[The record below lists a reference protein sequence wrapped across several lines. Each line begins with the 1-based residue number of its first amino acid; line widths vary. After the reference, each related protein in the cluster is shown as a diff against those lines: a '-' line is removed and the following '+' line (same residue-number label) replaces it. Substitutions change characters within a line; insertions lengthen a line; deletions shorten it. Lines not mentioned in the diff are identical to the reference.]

1 MLTSETK
8 RRIDA
13 CRDVLVGK
21 LPQPSNQVELITLAL
36 IYKFM
41 DDLDEES
48 VKLGGK
54 RSFFVNGLTKYRW
67 RNLLPQT
74 VSAEERVT
82 LFSEGVEALG
92 HPKKAAHLPG
102 LFRDIFR
109 NAFLKFRDGRILT
122 MFLTEVNGF
131 AYSHSEELG
140 NAFEYLLQ
148 CTGAQGE
155 NGQFRTPRHVID
167 FIVACLD
174 PQPGDK
180 ILDPACGTGGFLVSA
195 YRHILA
201 QHTSPHKSRSS
212 GRESAPSE
220 LGKKSEPTHVGCYS
234 SAVIPGDLLTF
245 AQRQQVYKNLAGY
258 DVDDQMVKLSKVNL
272 FLHGFPDPA
281 IHIYDT
287 LSNDARWHEKADLI
301 LANPPFMTP
310 KGGVTPHT
318 KFRIAAKKAEVLF
331 TDYIAEHLS
340 GDGRGG
346 VIVPNGIVATTQNA
360 YVKLRRF
367 LVEDSL
373 VAVVSLPAGVFKP
386 YSGVKTSILLLD
398 KKLARQTKEILF
410 LKITADG
417 FDLGDKRNPIEA
429 NDLPEAE
436 RVVKAW
442 LKGMLNDEWRMT
454 NATGAIG
461 STKGATPS
469 QPGATPQVTNPAN
482 RLQGQRPGPF
492 QHGATPHDHGPK
504 TNQGPTARPISAAT
518 MPADGSGLQPS
529 EMFLNDAPGALPQ
542 AGMGSAVGAG
552 VVWKRVEKM
561 TLLEHRAC
569 TLQVEPFLG
578 NGSVASDSTVVRLA
592 DVVEVNP
599 GKTEAR
605 SLPPETEVSFVPMED
620 LLTDRPDFVQH
631 ASVRLAKS
639 SPATPASAT
648 ATYCLQKSRP
658 SSRTEKP
665 PSLLASRRASALVR
679 RSSTSSAPATKSC
692 RSFSTTSSSGRCFA
706 TRARKTW
713 RARQASSAFVA
724 TSLRITKSRC
734 RRWRN
739 SGGSWRRSRA
749 TKKRLPVWN
758 PTSPPTA
765 NASRRQLMPSGTAT
779 PKAPTARLHPSLG
792 QRPRSR
798 IANEPRAESPTYRHA
813 TTIIASSTVSHG
825 WIAPLA
831 LMGFV
836 FTDFL
841 GRCPRLE

>member
-13 CRDVLVGK
+13 CRNVLVGK
-21 LPQPSNQVELITLAL
+21 LPLPTDQVELITLAL

-48 VKLGGK
+48 VAMGGK
-54 RSFFVNGLTKYRW
+54 RSFFTKDLAPYRW

-74 VSAEERVT
+74 VSAEQRVA
-82 LFSEGVEALG
+82 LFSEGLEALG
-92 HPKKAAHLPG
+92 HAKKAAHLPG

-122 MFLTEVNGF
+122 LFLTEVNGF

-148 CTGAQGE
+148 CMGTQGE
-155 NGQFRTPRHVID
+155 NGQFRTPRHIID

-174 PQPGDK
+174 PRPGDK

-195 YRHILA
+195 YKHIL
-201 QHTSPHKSRSS
+201 QKHTSR
-212 GRESAPSE
+212 GSA
-220 LGKKSEPTHVGCYS
+220 
-234 SAVIPGDLLTF
+234 IPGDKLTLT
-245 AQRQQVYKNLAGY
+245 QRQKVYASLAGY
-258 DVDDQMVKLSKVNL
+258 DITDLMVKLSKVNL

-398 KKLARQTKEILF
+398 KRLARQRREILF

-436 RVVKAW
+436 RVVKLW
-442 LKGMLNDEWRMT
+442 LAGKLNE
-454 NATGAIG
+454 
-461 STKGATPS
+461 KVATPV
-469 QPGATPQVTNPAN
+469 A
-482 RLQGQRPGPF
+482 
-492 QHGATPHDHGPK
+492 
-504 TNQGPTARPISAAT
+504 
-518 MPADGSGLQPS
+518 
-529 EMFLNDAPGALPQ
+529 
-542 AGMGSAVGAG
+542 
-552 VVWKRVEKM
+552 WKAVEKK
-561 TLLEHRAC
+561 TLLENRSVN
-569 TLQVEPFLG
+569 LQCEPFLG
-578 NGSVASDSTVVRLA
+578 NGAANTESETVRLGDVAEVAAGNSAPQGDQYFADGQHPFFRTA
-592 DVVEVNP
+592 DVGRVKVSINLSEPGDRINELCLKEHRLRLFPKGTILFPKSGASTFLNHRAMLGVAGYVSSHLACIVADETKALPAYLFWLLTTVDARTLSDNDGYPSLRLEQIADVEIP
-599 GKTEAR
+599 
-605 SLPPETEVSFVPMED
+605 LPPLEEQRRIVAEIEGYQKVLDGARQILAASQTRITVEPDWPMVSFEQLCERVQYGLSVPLNED
-620 LLTDRPDFVQH
+620 GRGVKTFRMAELVRGRAFDNGAMKCADIDAKET
-631 ASVRLAKS
+631 AKYRLAKGDLLFNRTNS
-639 SPATPASAT
+639 YEHVGRTGIFSLDGEYVFASYLIRLSIKRDLAEPEYVNAWMNT
-648 ATYCLQKSRP
+648 AEFQTGVKS
-658 SSRTEKP
+658 
-665 PSLLASRRASALVR
+665 LASRAIGQSNI
-679 RSSTSSAPATKSC
+679 S
-692 RSFSTTSSSGRCFA
+692 
-706 TRARKTW
+706 
-713 RARQASSAFVA
+713 ASSLAGYEIPLPPLPEQRRLVA
-724 TSLRITKSRC
+724 ELDAEAAQMEAV
-734 RRWRN
+734 
-739 SGGSWRRSRA
+739 RA
-749 TKKRLPVWN
+749 LLPRFEAKIQRVLDRVW
-758 PTSPPTA
+758 
-765 NASRRQLMPSGTAT
+765 G
-779 PKAPTARLHPSLG
+779 KEG
-792 QRPRSR
+792 
-798 IANEPRAESPTYRHA
+798 
-813 TTIIASSTVSHG
+813 
-825 WIAPLA
+825 
-831 LMGFV
+831 
-836 FTDFL
+836 
-841 GRCPRLE
+841 